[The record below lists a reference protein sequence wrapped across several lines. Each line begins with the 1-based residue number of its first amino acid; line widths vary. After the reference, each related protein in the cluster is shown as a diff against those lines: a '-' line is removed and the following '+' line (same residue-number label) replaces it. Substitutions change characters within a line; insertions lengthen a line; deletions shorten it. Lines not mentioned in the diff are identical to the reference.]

1 MWNWARFKF
10 GIGACFLL
18 CEAQRGLE
26 HSPTV
31 PISVAVVLV
40 AQSYPI
46 LCDLTDY
53 SPPGSS
59 VHGIS
64 QTGILK
70 SVAFSSSRDLADPGI
85 KLSSPVASALIGGL
99 LYH

>member
-1 MWNWARFKF
+1 MWKWARFKF

-64 QTGILK
+64 QTGIL
-70 SVAFSSSRDLADPGI
+70 R
-85 KLSSPVASALIGGL
+85 
-99 LYH
+99 